1 MDARSVEIWLDETFH
16 DASKLSPEEAKAL
29 GVVRGMLIQKMIAD
43 CAFVSRLFARE
54 TGNRAMLEGR

>member
-16 DASKLSPEEAKAL
+16 DASKLTPDEAKAL
-29 GVVRGMLIQKMIAD
+29 GTVRGMLVARIAAD

-54 TGNRAMLEGR
+54 EGNRAMLERR